1 LTQPERKPTAGA
13 EDTISWVLRV
23 GVTASLVLI
32 ASGTLLSFLQAGG
45 YRRGPAEVSRLV
57 GPGGAFPRTSFWFVG
72 GLARLDGQAVI
83 VAGLLL
89 LIATPVLRVAVSM
102 VSFARERDH
111 VFAAITAAVLAL
123 LLLSFAL
130 GKAG

>member
-1 LTQPERKPTAGA
+1 MSQAEGKRVGA
-13 EDTISWVLRV
+13 EDAVSWVLRV
-23 GVTASLVLI
+23 GVAASLVLI
-32 ASGTLLSFLQAGG
+32 AAGAMLSFLQAGG
-45 YRRGPAEVSRLV
+45 YSAAPSEVSRLT
-57 GPGGAFPRTSFWFVG
+57 GPGGAFPRTSTWFFA

-102 VSFARERDH
+102 VSFARNRDRAFT
-111 VFAAITAAVLAL
+111 VITAAVLAL
-123 LLLSFAL
+123 LLVSFAL